1 MKGGKWS
8 GFQSQVQGFQ
18 EVFRVNNKKMM
29 DSTLSY
35 HWSISDFNYWMHII
49 YANLDI
55 IVNNSDITPRLF
67 AQDYFIQ
74 FIFLGCSVG
83 ILTSGT
89 VLSDQN

>member
-1 MKGGKWS
+1 
-8 GFQSQVQGFQ
+8 
-18 EVFRVNNKKMM
+18 
-29 DSTLSY
+29 
-35 HWSISDFNYWMHII
+35 MHII

-74 FIFLGCSVG
+74 FIFLSCSVG

>member
-1 MKGGKWS
+1 
-8 GFQSQVQGFQ
+8 
-18 EVFRVNNKKMM
+18 
-29 DSTLSY
+29 
-35 HWSISDFNYWMHII
+35 MHII
-49 YANLDI
+49 YTNLDI